1 MLRSR
6 SRWSQN
12 YLGAGDDIKFLIV
25 TEFTGQFKMRRG
37 KLMTQLDKKFLNKM
51 DNLFHKTRNRIII
64 TNSHRDNL
72 FNVIISLSI
81 KMSENSYGEYKCD
94 YIYDE
99 ENVSD
104 TVMGYAQKWY
114 TILFERN
121 MFNNIEYKKTWFLE
135 QNIYEENDSINSK
148 ILGSHIIIE
157 YESQV

>member
-1 MLRSR
+1 MEIFTRLP
-6 SRWSQN
+6 
-12 YLGAGDDIKFLIV
+12 DDIKILII
-25 TEFTGQFKMRRG
+25 TDFTGQFKMRRG

-51 DNLFHKTRNRIII
+51 DNLFHKTRNRIIM
-64 TNSHRDNL
+64 TNSHHDNL
-72 FNVIISLSI
+72 FNIIISLSI

-104 TVMGYAQKWY
+104 TVMGYSQKWY
-114 TILFERN
+114 TILIERN
-121 MFNNIEYKKTWFLE
+121 MFNNIEYKKTWLLE

>member
-1 MLRSR
+1 MELFTR
-6 SRWSQN
+6 
-12 YLGAGDDIKFLIV
+12 LPDDIKFLIV

-37 KLMTQLDKKFLNKM
+37 KLMTQLDRKFLNKM
-51 DNLFHKTRNRIII
+51 DYLLHKTRNRIIM
-64 TNSHRDNL
+64 TNYHPDNL
-72 FNVIISLSI
+72 FNVIISLTI

-104 TVMGYAQKWY
+104 TVMGYSQKWY
-114 TILFERN
+114 TILIERN
-121 MFNNIEYKKTWFLE
+121 MFNNIEYKKTWLLE

-157 YESQV
+157 YESQN